1 MIKKTP
7 ARQGA
12 LWDPNEELRV
22 YRAYADG
29 IAVEKIAHTEQRSAI
44 AILNRLKKLGLMN
57 ARGERVSML
66 PDLKSSFQKH
76 RRQAV
81 SENHQATHSE
91 PEQKVS
97 DPDFGI
103 DVFYQVHG
111 MSKRLYTS
119 LKKMGIRDFR
129 ETLRHAPSEYL
140 QSKSFSSRSLQELIR
155 FQQIYL
161 YNPNPIALEKRVAIQ
176 EFKMATCNMASRA
189 RVLGQT
195 DEVASSELFYYL
207 GKLNA
212 ELARIE
218 NTADPSPVEELS
230 GQPLWSYL
238 TSEKI
243 LGLLQIL
250 VQACAPDNNH
260 AQVIT
265 ARLGLGDELLGLQEV
280 GDILHLSRDRVRWTQ
295 ERVLNTLLYQLA
307 MQTRSHAR
315 LLRQLASRLIAC
327 SEGEPAEVVFL
338 FCNEFMEDG
347 SDWMVAALLY
357 VALGYCHNF
366 AQAKKKALYHKKRS
380 EEGVLGHYQ
389 TRLKDAA
396 FNGEMENLLR
406 QGAASAGSP
415 SHNLIPHLDGPRQ
428 TLSEDSLAREDSF
441 LSRKCNMEITYASLN
456 EYCFYQFLE
465 KCPRVV
471 WYQDRP
477 VSVPY
482 QVEGFMRRYYPSL
495 GLVTHDGK
503 GIVLDILEPLA
514 MVRKLSLVKA
524 LRAREY
530 LGGQGVAFNLATQ
543 DGQGLADL
551 ARNLPDEEAAVAVLS
566 LIDEKGVVSWCDYD
580 RLRARYGIGIPQ
592 LIGLIIKHDLCF
604 QKKPFRLSRLE
615 RGLSFQPLLDALP
628 KIDTDLSLRR
638 PTGTDSDKGV
648 GPA

>member
-1 MIKKTP
+1 MK
-7 ARQGA
+7 
-12 LWDPNEELRV
+12 
-22 YRAYADG
+22 Y
-29 IAVEKIAHTEQRSAI
+29 
-44 AILNRLKKLGLMN
+44 
-57 ARGERVSML
+57 
-66 PDLKSSFQKH
+66 
-76 RRQAV
+76 
-81 SENHQATHSE
+81 
-91 PEQKVS
+91 
-97 DPDFGI
+97 GI
-103 DVFYQVHG
+103 DVFHQVHG
-111 MSKRLYTS
+111 MSKRLYKCLGKNNIT
-119 LKKMGIRDFR
+119 DFR
-129 ETLRHAPSEYL
+129 ETLQLSPSRCLELDGLSSAMLSELMLL
-140 QSKSFSSRSLQELIR
+140 QSIYLADLDPEEPASIQEL
-155 FQQIYL
+155 
-161 YNPNPIALEKRVAIQ
+161 
-176 EFKMATCNMASRA
+176 RA
-189 RVLGQT
+189 GVMRMSDTARTLKETGRDVSG
-195 DEVASSELFYYL
+195 LFYYL
-207 GKLNA
+207 AKLNE
-212 ELARIE
+212 ELAKIE
-218 NTADPSPVEELS
+218 NTTVAKLS

-243 LGLLQIL
+243 LGLLKIQ

-260 AQVIT
+260 AQIIT
-265 ARLGLGDELLGLQEV
+265 ARLGLGDELLDLQEV
-280 GDILHLSRDRVRWTQ
+280 GDILHLSRDRVRWAQ

-315 LLRQLASRLIAC
+315 LLRQLTLRLID
-327 SEGEPAEVVFL
+327 SREGEPTEVVFQ

-380 EEGVLGHYQ
+380 QEGVLGHYQ
-389 TRLKDAA
+389 ARLKDAA
-396 FNGEMENLLR
+396 FNGAMENLLR

-482 QVEGFMRRYYPSL
+482 QVDGFMRRYYPSL

-524 LRAREY
+524 LRARDH
-530 LGGQGVAFNLATQ
+530 LGEQGIAFNLATQ

-551 ARNLPDEEAAVAVLS
+551 ARNLPDEEAAAAVLA

-580 RLRARYGIGIPQ
+580 RLRTRYGIGIPQ

-604 QKKPFRLSRLE
+604 QKNPFRLSRLE
-615 RGLSFQPLLDALP
+615 DGLSFKPLLSP
-628 KIDTDLSLRR
+628 
-638 PTGTDSDKGV
+638 
-648 GPA
+648 